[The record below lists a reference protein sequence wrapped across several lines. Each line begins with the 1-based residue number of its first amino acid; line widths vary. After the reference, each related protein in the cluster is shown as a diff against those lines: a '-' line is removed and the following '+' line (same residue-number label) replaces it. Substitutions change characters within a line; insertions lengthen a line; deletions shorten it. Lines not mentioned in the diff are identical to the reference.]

1 MERVTIYDVAKL
13 AKVSPTTV
21 SRALHDHPA
30 ISKQTKQRV
39 QAACRQLAY
48 VPDIVAR
55 GLSGQRTHTIGV
67 IVTNIS
73 DPYLSA
79 LCAVIERHCSQHG
92 YRVLLGNTL
101 HDPAYELAAVGRMLS
116 QQVDGLLIS
125 AYSPQSQ
132 MQHKELIGDLPCV
145 YLGNNHT
152 ADCSFVEVDS
162 DRGAY
167 EAAQYLYHLGHRRI
181 AFVGGRA
188 NSRTLELR
196 LNGYRRSLL
205 NHGLTPWEIVA
216 PEQTADPREWCC
228 RRVLEGVLGGCG
240 PDAVIAYTDI
250 IAMSILDA
258 AETNGLRVPEDLS
271 LIGFD
276 DIVLGRLRHVRLT
289 SVSQNYFRTGQ
300 LAVERLL
307 AQIDGSAE
315 GRTRDTLPPELMI
328 RDTCCRRIQYKER
341 TQL

>member
-1 MERVTIYDVAKL
+1 MERATIYDVAKL

-30 ISKQTKQRV
+30 ISEKTKRRV
-39 QAACRQLAY
+39 RTACEQLAY

-55 GLSGQRTHTIGV
+55 GLSGQKTHTIGV
-67 IVTNIS
+67 IVTDIS

-79 LCAVIERHCSQHG
+79 LCAVIERYCSEQG

-101 HDPAYELAAVGRMLS
+101 HDPQYEWEAVGRMLS

-125 AYSPQSQ
+125 AHSPQSQ
-132 MQHKELIGDLPCV
+132 ARHKALIGDLPCV

-152 ADCSFVEVDS
+152 PDCSYVEVDNE
-162 DRGAY
+162 RGAY

-188 NSRTLELR
+188 GSRTLELR

-205 NHGLTPWEIVA
+205 SHDLPPWEIVA
-216 PEQTADPREWCC
+216 PEQIDNLSKWCYQGT
-228 RRVLEGVLGGCG
+228 LSGLWGGRG
-240 PDAVIAYTDI
+240 FDAVIAYTDI
-250 IAMSILDA
+250 IAMNILDA
-258 AETNGLRVPEDLS
+258 AEAGGLRVPEDFS

-276 DIVLGRLRHVRLT
+276 NIAFSQLRHVRLT
-289 SVSQNYFRTGQ
+289 SVSQNHARTGQ

-307 AQIDGSAE
+307 AQIDGHS
-315 GRTRDTLPPELMI
+315 GRTADTLPPELMI
-328 RDTCCRRIQYKER
+328 RDTCRRIEHEGAIV
-341 TQL
+341 T

>member
-30 ISKQTKQRV
+30 ISKKTKQRV
-39 QAACRQLAY
+39 RAACEQLAY

-55 GLSGQRTHTIGV
+55 GLSGQKTHTIGV
-67 IVTNIS
+67 IVTDIS

-79 LCAVIERHCSQHG
+79 LCAVIEQYCSAHG

-101 HDPAYELAAVGRMLS
+101 HDPQYELEAVGRMLS

-125 AYSPQSQ
+125 AHSPQSQ
-132 MQHKELIGDLPCV
+132 ARHKALIGSLPCV

-152 ADCSFVEVDS
+152 PDCSYVEVDN

-181 AFVGGRA
+181 VFAGGRVG
-188 NSRTLELR
+188 SRTLELR

-205 NHGLTPWEIVA
+205 SHGLIPREIVGT
-216 PEQTADPREWCC
+216 EQMAGLWQWF
-228 RRVLEGVLGGCG
+228 RRQPVGGAQNERAF
-240 PDAVIAYTDI
+240 DAVIAYTDI
-250 IAMSILDA
+250 IALNILNA
-258 AETNGLRVPEDLS
+258 AETGGLRVPEDFS

-276 DIVLGRLRHVRLT
+276 DIAFGRLRHVRLT
-289 SVSQNYFRTGQ
+289 SVSQSHTRTGQ

-307 AQIDGSAE
+307 AQIDGQGS
-315 GRTRDTLPPELMI
+315 GRTADTLPPELMI
-328 RDTCCRRIQYKER
+328 RDTCRRMEDKER
-341 TQL
+341 S